1 MNNIFFCKIEKENGI
16 LFVEYMIAH
25 FGIELFLYFARKRN
39 TKWMNIFFIK
49 KKMIKCKKSFSNGI
63 SRESRENDFR

>member
-25 FGIELFLYFARKRN
+25 FGIELFLYFARKKKN
-39 TKWMNIFFIK
+39 KMDEYIFLQLGNK
-49 KKMIKCKKSFSNGI
+49 
-63 SRESRENDFR
+63 